1 MAAVI
6 AIGFVELGYAA
17 YPAVIIIVAL
27 FPVQIYLGRLKART
41 GMEYTKITSRR
52 VHIMSEILTAIKL
65 IKFYAWEM
73 PFYNR
78 IVEIRKREMKLLR
91 TNIIANVCNFMLV
104 ICIPIFITY
113 FCLLVYWR
121 AGHRINPI
129 IGYTAASVFNIIR
142 YPLFMT
148 PVALNSI
155 SGINFL
161 IIFLTYF
168 I

>member
-1 MAAVI
+1 MI
-6 AIGFVELGYAA
+6 AIGFVELSYAA
-17 YPAVIIIVAL
+17 YPAVIIIVAM
-27 FPVQIYLGRLKART
+27 FPIQIWLGRLKAKT

-104 ICIPIFITY
+104 ICVPTFITY
-113 FCLLVYWR
+113 FCLVVYWR
-121 AGHRINPI
+121 GGHKINPVV
-129 IGYTAASVFNIIR
+129 GFVAASVFNIIR
-142 YPLFMT
+142 YPLFMA
-148 PVALNSI
+148 PVALNSV
-155 SGINFL
+155 SGIFKLL
-161 IIFLTYF
+161 I
-168 I
+168 